1 MRWDYLLSVL
11 PPFSWK
17 TRSVNMGKGLVI
29 DNHVILRHYRKQT
42 KTKIQQSVQPL
53 DINVQVLNLNLTTL
67 RQSILKRRKTCCDTP
82 FNNQDTSVM
91 TRRSGWERES
101 FQAS

>member
-1 MRWDYLLSVL
+1 
-11 PPFSWK
+11 
-17 TRSVNMGKGLVI
+17 MGKGLVI

-53 DINVQVLNLNLTTL
+53 DINVQVLIINLTTQK
-67 RQSILKRRKTCCDTP
+67 QSILYKHRETCCDTP